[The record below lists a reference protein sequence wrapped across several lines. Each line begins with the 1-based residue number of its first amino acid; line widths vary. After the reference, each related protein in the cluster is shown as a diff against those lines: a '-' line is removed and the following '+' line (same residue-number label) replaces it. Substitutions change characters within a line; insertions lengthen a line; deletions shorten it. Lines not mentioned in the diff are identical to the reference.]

1 MAVQIHGRVEGEMV
15 KVASMRRA
23 KRILLIGGVL
33 VLSVTTADA
42 GIWGSRKADKPA
54 ASAPA
59 PSAIALSAIDIE
71 GSRVLL
77 RTNGAPAYTS
87 YSPSPGVFV
96 VDLTDTGRDASAT
109 IPSVLPPAVTSIA
122 ADEVVEMGNRLT
134 RVTFR
139 FAESLNPE
147 VMAIEKAVVVT
158 VPATAIPIETA
169 SASSPSNATSNT
181 PSVEVLPAFTRANDP
196 VAEPQVVAAPI
207 AETAHATSVEAVPEP
222 AMEVA
227 EPVSVAEEIP
237 LPRARSVRG
246 ISASTAAGHVEVRIS
261 GDGQL
266 RYKAFRLES
275 PSRLVIDLEG
285 VKAATAKNSVAVA
298 DDVVQ
303 RVRIAQFQPT
313 VARVVV
319 DLAHKTDYDI
329 AAVGDEL
336 RVAFGPSAVASTEA
350 PVQTAQAVPA
360 PAPVIAAPAE
370 ERVAAAAPKPAQ
382 VDIPSQVPTI
392 AFVPETHNDTRTA
405 STAPERAPRKTITE
419 VRPAPQNSKPSWKVP
434 ESASKG
440 ARGRITPATDQ
451 APVQQPPTREDVFGD
466 AATPQPQSSSQPT
479 TLSGG
484 GQVLGGTR
492 TLSSNQRVF
501 NGEPISLTLKD
512 ADIKDVLR
520 TFADLT
526 GLNMAVDPGVQGSVT
541 VDFVDVPWD
550 QALDLI
556 LRQNNL
562 TFSLEG
568 NVMRIG
574 TVERI
579 AAEAAAS
586 RRLEEEERLGVQLTT
601 LSFKLSYARAPDLAT
616 LLRDIA
622 SPRARIIVD
631 ARTNQLIVSEIPE
644 YLRTMQNLITT
655 VDIPSRQVMIE
666 ARIVESLRT
675 FTQQYGFTWGF
686 HGNLDPALGTGTGLV
701 FPNRVGFTGGP
712 FDFALGD
719 NVLSLTLFDVLGTF
733 DLDLA
738 LSAAETQGYAKVVSA
753 PRVTTQDNTAATITS
768 GFQIPYQT
776 RVNFTTTVSYLDAT
790 LSLSVTPQ
798 ITEAGTVIMD
808 ISVQKNE
815 PATGLTIAGAAGTP
829 LTTRQAKTRLMVR
842 DGGTA
847 VIAGIFQSR
856 DGDAQSRVPYVHNIP
871 IIGNLFKSR
880 DITTSHDELLIFITP
895 RIVRG

>member
-1 MAVQIHGRVEGEMV
+1 MV
-15 KVASMRRA
+15 KVASMKRA
-23 KRILLIGGVL
+23 KRILLIAGVL
-33 VLSVTTADA
+33 VLSVSTADA
-42 GIWGSRKADKPA
+42 RIWGSRKADKPA
-54 ASAPA
+54 ANAPA
-59 PSAIALSAIDIE
+59 PSVIALSAIEIE

-96 VDLTDTGRDASAT
+96 VDLTDTGRDAAVT
-109 IPSVLPPAVTSIA
+109 IPSALPPAVASLA

-139 FAESLNPE
+139 FSEPLSPE
-147 VMAIEKAVVVT
+147 VMAIEKAVIVT

-169 SASSPSNATSNT
+169 DASA
-181 PSVEVLPAFTRANDP
+181 VDILPAVTPASNSAVDSAPAIETVPADASAVTSIEP
-196 VAEPQVVAAPI
+196 VSEPVL
-207 AETAHATSVEAVPEP
+207 
-222 AMEVA
+222 EVA
-227 EPVSVAEEIP
+227 EPIAIAEEIP
-237 LPRARSVRG
+237 LPRAKSVRG
-246 ISASTAAGHVEVRIS
+246 ISASTADGHVEVRIA

-266 RYKAFRLES
+266 KYKAFRLES
-275 PSRLVIDLEG
+275 PARLVIDLEG
-285 VKAATAKNSVAVA
+285 VKNAAPKNSVPVA
-298 DDVVQ
+298 DEVVQ

-319 DLAHKTDYDI
+319 DLAHRTEYDVV
-329 AAVGDEL
+329 AVGDEV
-336 RVAFGPSAVASTEA
+336 RVAFGSSAIASTEPRPTELRPTENVIAPPPAA
-350 PVQTAQAVPA
+350 PVMTAAQAPEQLTPA
-360 PAPVIAAPAE
+360 PGNAP
-370 ERVAAAAPKPAQ
+370 

-392 AFVPETHNDTRTA
+392 AENVVRNPATTD
-405 STAPERAPRKTITE
+405 SRAGAK
-419 VRPAPQNSKPSWKVP
+419 PAWKVP
-434 ESASKG
+434 EPASKG
-440 ARGRITPATDQ
+440 ARARITPAADQ

-466 AATPQPQSSSQPT
+466 APRPVQST
-479 TLSGG
+479 ELSGQVLS
-484 GQVLGGTR
+484 GQPLGGTR
-492 TLSSNQRVF
+492 TLSGSQRVF
-501 NGEPISLTLKD
+501 TGEPISLSLKD

-586 RRLEEEERLGVQLTT
+586 RRLDEEERLGVQLTT
-601 LSFKLSYARAPDLAT
+601 LSFKLSYARASDLSA

-631 ARTNQLIVSEIPE
+631 ARTNQIIVSEIPE
-644 YLRTMQNLITT
+644 YLRTMQNLIAT
-655 VDIPSRQVMIE
+655 VDIPSRQVIIE

-675 FTQQYGFTWGF
+675 FSQQYGFTWGF
-686 HGNLDPALGTGTGLV
+686 NGDLDPALGTGTGLI
-701 FPNRVGFTGGP
+701 FPNRVGFEGGP

-719 NVLSLTLFDVLGTF
+719 NVLSLSLFDVLGTF

-738 LSAAETQGYAKVVSA
+738 LSAAEAQGYSKVVSA
-753 PRVTTQDNTAATITS
+753 PRVTTQDNTPAQITS

-776 RVNFTTTVSYLDAT
+776 RINFTTTVAYLDAT
-790 LSLSVTPQ
+790 LQLSVTPQ

-815 PATGLTIAGAAGTP
+815 PATGLAIAGAAGTP
-829 LTTRQAKTRLMVR
+829 LTTRQARTRLMVR

-856 DGDAQSRVPYVHNIP
+856 DGDAQTRVPYVHKIP

>member
-1 MAVQIHGRVEGEMV
+1 M
-15 KVASMRRA
+15 KRA
-23 KRILLIGGVL
+23 KRILLIAGVL
-33 VLSVTTADA
+33 VLSVSTAEA
-42 GIWGSRKADKPA
+42 RIWGSRKADKPVT
-54 ASAPA
+54 PA
-59 PSAIALSAIDIE
+59 PSVIALSAIEIE
-71 GSRVLL
+71 DSRVLL

-96 VDLTDTGRDASAT
+96 VDLTDTGRDAAVT
-109 IPSVLPPAVTSIA
+109 IPAVLPPAVASLA

-139 FAESLNPE
+139 FSEPLSPE
-147 VMAIEKAVVVT
+147 VMAIEKAVIVT

-169 SASSPSNATSNT
+169 DASS
-181 PSVEVLPAFTRANDP
+181 VEILPAVTPAS
-196 VAEPQVVAAPI
+196 VVAST
-207 AETAHATSVEAVPEP
+207 ETPADTSIEAVSEP
-222 AMEVA
+222 VIEYA
-227 EPVSVAEEIP
+227 EPVAVAEEIP
-237 LPRARSVRG
+237 LPRAKSVRG
-246 ISASTAAGHVEVRIS
+246 ISASTDNGHVEVRIA

-266 RYKAFRLES
+266 KYKVFRLES

-285 VKAATAKNSVAVA
+285 VKNAAPRNSVAVA
-298 DDVVQ
+298 DEVVK
-303 RVRIAQFQPT
+303 RVRIAQFQPA

-319 DLAHKTDYDI
+319 DLAHKTEYDI
-329 AAVGDEL
+329 VSVGDEV
-336 RVAFGPSAVASTEA
+336 RVAFGSSAVASSDAPRIQMQTEIA
-350 PVQTAQAVPA
+350 PP
-360 PAPVIAAPAE
+360 PAAPAVTAS
-370 ERVAAAAPKPAQ
+370 RAPDPVSATPNAAP

-392 AFVPETHNDTRTA
+392 AFVPET
-405 STAPERAPRKTITE
+405 ERAAPAETRKAPSKATADA
-419 VRPAPQNSKPSWKVP
+419 RPAWKVP
-434 ESASKG
+434 EPASKG
-440 ARGRITPATDQ
+440 ARARITPAADQ

-466 AATPQPQSSSQPT
+466 AARQPAAT
-479 TLSGG
+479 ELS
-484 GQVLGGTR
+484 GQVLSGQPLGGSR
-492 TLSSNQRVF
+492 TLGGSGRVF
-501 NGEPISLTLKD
+501 TGEPISLSLKD

-526 GLNMAVDPGVQGSVT
+526 GLNMAVDPGVGGSVT

-550 QALDLI
+550 QALDII

-574 TVERI
+574 TIERI
-579 AAEAAAS
+579 AAETAAT

-601 LSFKLSYARAPDLAT
+601 LSFKLSYARATELSA

-631 ARTNQLIVSEIPE
+631 SRTNQIIVSEIPE
-644 YLRTMQNLITT
+644 YLRTMQNLIAT

-686 HGNLDPALGTGTGLV
+686 SGDLDPALGTGTGLI
-701 FPNRVGFTGGP
+701 FPNRVGYEGGP

-719 NVLSLTLFDVLGTF
+719 NVISLSLFDVLGTF

-753 PRVTTQDNTAATITS
+753 PRVTTQDNTAAQITS

-776 RVNFTTTVSYLDAT
+776 RVNFTTTVTYLDAT
-790 LSLSVTPQ
+790 LQLQVTPQ
-798 ITEAGTVIMD
+798 ITEAGTVIME

-829 LTTRQAKTRLMVR
+829 LTTRQARTRLMVR

>member
-1 MAVQIHGRVEGEMV
+1 MV

-23 KRILLIGGVL
+23 KRILLIAGVL
-33 VLSVTTADA
+33 VLSVSTADA
-42 GIWGSRKADKPA
+42 RIWGSRKADKPA
-54 ASAPA
+54 ASMPA
-59 PSAIALSAIDIE
+59 PSVIALSAIEIE

-96 VDLTDTGRDASAT
+96 VDLTDTGRGAAVT
-109 IPSVLPPAVTSIA
+109 IPSVLPPAVASLA

-139 FAESLNPE
+139 FSEPLSPE
-147 VMAIEKAVVVT
+147 VMAIEKAVIVT

-169 SASSPSNATSNT
+169 DASAM
-181 PSVEVLPAFTRANDP
+181 EVLPAVTPASNSSVDSTPASETVHADAPAVTSIEPISEP
-196 VAEPQVVAAPI
+196 VL
-207 AETAHATSVEAVPEP
+207 
-222 AMEVA
+222 EVA
-227 EPVSVAEEIP
+227 EPIAVAEEIP
-237 LPRARSVRG
+237 LPRAKSVRG
-246 ISASTAAGHVEVRIS
+246 ISASTTDGHVEVRIA

-266 RYKAFRLES
+266 KYKAFRLES

-285 VKAATAKNSVAVA
+285 VKNAAPKNSVTVA
-298 DDVVQ
+298 DDVVR

-319 DLAHKTDYDI
+319 DLAHKTEYDVV
-329 AAVGDEL
+329 AVGDEV
-336 RVAFGPSAVASTEA
+336 RVAFGASAVASTEPRPTETQIA
-350 PVQTAQAVPA
+350 PPPATRVVTVSRAPEQLTPA
-360 PAPVIAAPAE
+360 PSPAP
-370 ERVAAAAPKPAQ
+370 

-392 AFVPETHNDTRTA
+392 AFTPATENVART
-405 STAPERAPRKTITE
+405 TK
-419 VRPAPQNSKPSWKVP
+419 PAWKVP
-434 ESASKG
+434 EPASKG
-440 ARGRITPATDQ
+440 ARARITPAADQ

-466 AATPQPQSSSQPT
+466 APRQPT
-479 TLSGG
+479 ELSGQVLS
-484 GQVLGGTR
+484 GQPLGGTR
-492 TLSSNQRVF
+492 TLSGSQRVF
-501 NGEPISLTLKD
+501 TGEPISLSLKD

-586 RRLEEEERLGVQLTT
+586 RRLDEEERLGVQLTT
-601 LSFKLSYARAPDLAT
+601 LSFKLSYARASEMAG

-631 ARTNQLIVSEIPE
+631 NRTNQIIVSEIPE
-644 YLRTMQNLITT
+644 YLRTMQNLIAT

-686 HGNLDPALGTGTGLV
+686 SGDLDPALGTGTGLI
-701 FPNRVGFTGGP
+701 FPNRVGFEGGP

-753 PRVTTQDNTAATITS
+753 PRVTTQDNTPAQITS

-776 RVNFTTTVSYLDAT
+776 RINFTTTVAYLDAT
-790 LSLSVTPQ
+790 LQLLVTPQ
-798 ITEAGTVIMD
+798 ITEAGTVIME

-815 PATGLTIAGAAGTP
+815 PATGLAIAGAAGTP
-829 LTTRQAKTRLMVR
+829 LTTRQARTRLMVR

-856 DGDAQSRVPYVHNIP
+856 DGDAQSRVPYVHKIP
-871 IIGNLFKSR
+871 ILGNLFKSR